1 MPKHLRVSCLLATV
15 DSKECTIKTHVVVR
29 ENCNEDE
36 KEMANYIEKKENCCF
51 TSQER
56 EFI

>member
-1 MPKHLRVSCLLATV
+1 MPKHLRVSRLLATM
-15 DSKECTIKTHVVVR
+15 DSKERTIKTHMVIR
-29 ENCNEDE
+29 EDCNKGE
-36 KEMANYIEKKENCCF
+36 KEMAYYAEKKENCCF

>member
-1 MPKHLRVSCLLATV
+1 M
-15 DSKECTIKTHVVVR
+15 DSKECTIKTHKVVR
-29 ENCNEDE
+29 EDCDKGE
-36 KEMANYIEKKENCCF
+36 KEMAYYAEKKEKCCF